1 MKIIDLTH
9 LIKIDMPVYPGTLAP
24 SLELAN
30 THEKDGFKETY
41 LKMYSHTGTHV
52 DAPAHIIKGT
62 KTLDEFDISQFIGK
76 AIVIDCK
83 ELKEGET
90 ITMQQLSP
98 YQDKLDKVDFL
109 LFNLGWDKYWGQD
122 KYFGDY
128 PCIDDDVLNFII
140 NSNFKGIGFDTIS
153 LDPMN
158 NLSRHNKLFKTK
170 DILNIENLK
179 NLDLCGKDI
188 FNFSCFPL
196 YFKDSDGAPIRAV
209 AWFD

>member
-1 MKIIDLTH
+1 MRIIDLTRM
-9 LIKIDMPVYPGTLAP
+9 IEEKMPVYPGTLGP
-24 SLELAN
+24 SLEVAN

-52 DAPAHIIKGT
+52 DAPAHIIKGA

-76 AIVIDCK
+76 AIVINCK
-83 ELKEGET
+83 ELKEGEA
-90 ITMQQLSP
+90 ITMQHLAP
-98 YQDKLDKVDFL
+98 YQDKLSKVDFL
-109 LFNLGWDKYWGQD
+109 LFNLGYDKYWGTD
-122 KYFGDY
+122 TYYGDF
-128 PCIDDDVLNFII
+128 PCINDEVLDFII
-140 NSNFKGIGFDTIS
+140 HSKYKGIGFDVIS

-158 NLSRHNKLFKTK
+158 NLSRHNKLFKVK

-179 NLDLCGKDI
+179 NLDLCGNDI

-196 YFKDSDGAPIRAV
+196 KFKDSDGAPIRAV